1 MLFRKVVC
9 MTLFVCI
16 ALAGSSGVLQ
26 PLHQLRPML
35 NADGGAPEP
44 PVPKPPMLAPSNQP
58 NLMLLADGGAPEPP
72 VPPKVLASSIQ
83 PNLMLL
89 ADGGAP
95 EPPVPPKCLLP
106 PSSLTS
112 SCWPP

>member
-44 PVPKPPMLAPSNQP
+44 PVPKPPMLAPSHQP

-83 PNLMLL
+83 ISLMLR
-89 ADGGAP
+89 AAGGARTTQVHP
-95 EPPVPPKCLLP
+95 
-106 PSSLTS
+106 T
-112 SCWPP
+112 